1 MPVTV
6 HAMNTISRLVA
17 TLGLS
22 TALLF
27 SSAGLASAQRWV
39 HADPSGDAVTLI
51 DDESTPTVAPDQKQ
65 GDVVQTTI
73 SHTRTKVVIR
83 VRMRAVPRDDWMAFG
98 VVRTPRAT
106 FDLMQMKLGGGR
118 HFAITKGD
126 GDRDVRCAAKSSRI
140 DRTAL
145 VFTVP
150 RSCLGN
156 PRWIRAGVGVVTFDG
171 SFLDESEEELAT
183 YADDALRRSI
193 GDDIRLSP
201 RLRRG

>member
-1 MPVTV
+1 M
-6 HAMNTISRLVA
+6 MNIRRLVA

-22 TALLF
+22 SALVL
-27 SSAGLASAQRWV
+27 SSAGIASAQRWV
-39 HADPSGDAVTLI
+39 HADPSGDAVTFT
-51 DDESTPTVAPDQKQ
+51 DDETAPTVAPDQKQ

-83 VRMRAVPRDDWMAFG
+83 VRMRAIPRDDWMAFG
-98 VVRTPRAT
+98 VIRTPRAS
-106 FDLMQMKLGGGR
+106 FDLIQMKLAGGR
-118 HFAITKGD
+118 HFGISKGD
-126 GDRDVRCAAKSSRI
+126 SERDVRCAAKSSRI

-145 VFTVP
+145 VFTVA

-156 PRWIRAGVGVVTFDG
+156 PRWIRAGVGIATFDG
-171 SFLDESEEELAT
+171 SFLEEDEDDLAT

-193 GDDIRLSP
+193 GEDIRLSP